1 MTEHEKNKDGVTISI
16 TTGTIFKTVLIL
28 VLFYFLFFFRD
39 LVLILLTAV
48 VMASAVEPATKKVSS
63 WGLPRSV
70 AVGFIYISIIA
81 ALIGFFFLFVRPIV
95 SDIISIDSTYNLSSY
110 VSESKT
116 SIVQKSVQVSKELS
130 PMNIS
135 DTLSSFISD
144 PGSSSSK
151 GAFAFVRTVFG
162 GLFSFILILVFAF
175 YLSVQKH
182 GVKNFLR
189 LVTPDQYEDYVIGLW
204 QRTQHKIGLWMYGQ
218 MVLGLIVAVLAYLG
232 LSLMQ
237 VPYALSLAFL
247 IAIFEIVPVFGP
259 VLASIPA
266 ILIAFTNGTGLFPEP
281 VMAATAVALFYVII
295 QQFESHLIYPLVIRN
310 VIGVSPILVIIAIV
324 IGVESAGV
332 LGAILAVPIASALVE
347 FTNDI
352 QERKD
357 LLKSNK

>member
-16 TTGTIFKTVLIL
+16 TTGTIFKTALIL
-28 VLFYFLFFFRD
+28 LLFYFLFFFRD
-39 LVLILLTAV
+39 LILVILTAV
-48 VMASAVEPATKKVSS
+48 VMASAVEPATKKITN
-63 WGLPRSV
+63 WGLSRSV
-70 AVGFIYISIIA
+70 AVSLVFISIIL
-81 ALIGFFFLFVRPIV
+81 ALVGFFFLFVRPIV
-95 SDIISIDSTYNLSSY
+95 SDIVHADSVYNISSF
-110 VSESKT
+110 VSDSKT
-116 SIVQKSVQVSKELS
+116 SIAQKSVAVSKELS
-130 PMNIS
+130 TSNIF
-135 DTLSSFISD
+135 DTLRGFVSD
-144 PGSSSSK
+144 SGSSE

-162 GLFSFILILVFAF
+162 GVFSFILILVFAF

-189 LVTPDQYEDYVIGLW
+189 IVTPDQYEEYVIGLW
-204 QRTQHKIGLWMYGQ
+204 KRTQHKIGLWMYGQ
-218 MVLGLIVAVLAYLG
+218 LVLGLIVAVLAYIG
-232 LSLMQ
+232 LSFMR
-237 VPYALSLAFL
+237 VDYALSLAFL

-259 VLASIPA
+259 ILASIPA
-266 ILIAFTNGTGLFPEP
+266 ILIAFMNGTGLVPEP
-281 VMAATAVALFYVII
+281 GMTAALSVALFYVVI